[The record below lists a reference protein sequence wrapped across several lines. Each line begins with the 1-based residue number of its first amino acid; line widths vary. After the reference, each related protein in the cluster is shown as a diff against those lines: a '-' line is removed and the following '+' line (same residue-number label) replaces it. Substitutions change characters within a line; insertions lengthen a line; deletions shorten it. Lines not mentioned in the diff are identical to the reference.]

1 MSEFAKLSYF
11 KMMEKAQEH
20 YEDLSHAEAERK
32 DEPVVA
38 SIVVSQEEVERW
50 YNELNDI
57 VRRFG
62 VSTSTASHSDRG
74 AQKRAQKASV
84 SGGYGGGMAEIH
96 DRLTDLR
103 DEMYRHAR

>member
-1 MSEFAKLSYF
+1 MSDFAKLSYF
-11 KMMEKAQEH
+11 KMREKAQEH
-20 YEDLSHAEAERK
+20 YENLSRAEGEKK
-32 DEPVVA
+32 DDPIVA
-38 SIVVSQEEVERW
+38 HVVVSQEEVERW

-84 SGGYGGGMAEIH
+84 SGGNLNEIH

-103 DEMYRHAR
+103 DEMYRYAR